1 MAKVQKTNNMAFK
14 MKRSPAKN
22 LGDFFGSIFSGKAV
36 KGRQDAQRKRNTG
49 EYAGMTD
56 FEKRRAEK
64 KSRKAGESKFQ
75 ADVRRKKE
83 KKAEAKKTE
92 AKKTTSVFEP
102 KKFGHEG
109 KDYFG
114 PTTTDLD
121 RALIN
126 ADLKN
131 KKLNLKSDVFDLSK
145 KPPKA
150 KQTFK
155 QAFAA
160 ARKANKK
167 TFDFEGKSYT
177 TKLKKNGKTFYNPFF
192 PASPLTKKT
201 EKNMRNPFKMKGNP
215 MQRNFG
221 ISPAKNTR
229 GRLEQK
235 HPTKGNVTGADYE
248 MIRTSD
254 KDRKSYAVGYNVMT
268 KAQKKKHGK
277 PVDGEYVISK
287 SGHIKRIG

>member
-49 EYAGMTD
+49 EYEGMTD

-64 KSRKAGESKFQ
+64 KSRKPGESKFQ
-75 ADVRRKKE
+75 ADVRRKR
-83 KKAEAKKTE
+83 EAKR
-92 AKKTTSVFEP
+92 AKRAETKRRENDPLLEEIKDTSELQGP
-102 KKFGHEG
+102 KNK
-109 KDYFG
+109 
-114 PTTTDLD
+114 PTTKT
-121 RALIN
+121 
-126 ADLKN
+126 
-131 KKLNLKSDVFDLSK
+131 VTT
-145 KPPKA
+145 PKA

-167 TFDFEGKSYT
+167 TFNFEGKSYT
-177 TKLKKNGKTFYNPFF
+177 TKLKEEIKQPKSTQTSGYFQGDPEQPNFGATFINPIN
-192 PASPLTKKT
+192 K
-201 EKNMRNPFKMKGNP
+201 KNMRNTFKMKGP
-215 MQRNFG
+215 SLFKLKK
-221 ISPAKNTR
+221 SPAKNTK
-229 GRLEQK
+229 GGLEQK

-248 MIRTSD
+248 MIRSSD
-254 KDRKSYAVGYNVMT
+254 KDKKSYAIGYNVMT

-277 PVDGEYVISK
+277 PIDGEYVISK